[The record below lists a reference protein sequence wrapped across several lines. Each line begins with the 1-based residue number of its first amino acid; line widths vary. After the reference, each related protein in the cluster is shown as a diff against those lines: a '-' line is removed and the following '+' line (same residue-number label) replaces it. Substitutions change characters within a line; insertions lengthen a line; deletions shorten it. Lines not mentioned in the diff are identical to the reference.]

1 MFKLLLYAKH
11 DQWLSEIVDF
21 FLFSVEQNSR
31 DTQMTTRVTEGAS
44 RPRFSRL
51 ARACTPP
58 TKSEDTERL
67 LAVYKCVVNLN
78 AKFTVVNGP
87 A

>member
-1 MFKLLLYAKH
+1 
-11 DQWLSEIVDF
+11 
-21 FLFSVEQNSR
+21 
-31 DTQMTTRVTEGAS
+31 MTICVTEGAS
-44 RPRFSRL
+44 RPRFSCL

-67 LAVYKCVVNLN
+67 LAVYKCVVYLN